1 MNQFPAETRA
11 RILSCLVEGVSIRA
25 TARLCGVAI
34 NSVVKLQIEA
44 GEACAAYQD
53 RAFRNLTCQRIQC
66 DEIWSFVGCKEQH
79 LKPEEKG
86 KGRGDCWTWTAIDP
100 DTKLIP
106 CWHVGLR
113 EAADGI
119 SFMEDLASRLT
130 GRIQLSTDGHHGY
143 LNAVET
149 AFGANVDYGQA
160 VKVFGPLESN
170 RIEARYSPGKC
181 KEVRKSV
188 IKGSPD
194 FDNIS
199 TSHVE
204 RQNLNIRMGM
214 RRFTRLTNAFSK
226 KMENHRRALALYF
239 MFYNFCRIHTT
250 LRVTPA
256 MQAGVSD
263 RVWDMI
269 DVVRMLDSLAEQKA
283 A

>member
-1 MNQFPAETRA
+1 MNQLPIETRA
-11 RILSCLVEGVSIRA
+11 RVLSCLVEGVSLRA

-34 NSVVKLQIEA
+34 NTVVKLQIEA
-44 GEACAAYQD
+44 GQACAAFQD
-53 RAFRNLTCQRIQC
+53 GAFRNLSCQRVQC

-79 LKPEEKG
+79 LKPGEKEQ
-86 KGRGDCWTWTAIDP
+86 GRGDCWTWTAIDP
-100 DTKLIP
+100 DSKLML

-113 EAADGI
+113 EAVDGI
-119 SFMEDLASRLT
+119 MFMEDLASRLK

-143 LNAVET
+143 LNAVEN

-160 VKVFGPLESN
+160 VKVYGPAEMN
-170 RIEARYSPGKC
+170 RIDARYSPGRC
-181 KEVRKSV
+181 KEVRKSA

-226 KMENHRRALALYF
+226 KIENHGHALALYF

-256 MQAGVSD
+256 MEAGVAD
-263 RVWDMI
+263 RVWEMS
-269 DVVRMLDSLAEQKA
+269 DVVKMMDSQAQQKA